1 MVTGCGAAN
10 HIQLAVRAHPLLV
23 PHASL
28 EEEKLDTLW
37 VLGRPLTTQ
46 HRCWCPP
53 TPLDFH
59 PLRRGLRALLH
70 PSLPLLRPPL
80 SSAVSVEL
88 SLAGFPSWAPGAEN
102 RAIPTVVNFSRFF
115 GIHHPREFQALST
128 YESAHVEARNLASPF
143 NVLLFASHSAARP
156 HRNLSVQGRSFA
168 PAAAEGATQS
178 ALGNHSAF
186 GSQNLDCLKLVRV
199 AGRSAGQQGGET
211 ASFPPVNGTPTVARQ
226 GDPSCA
232 AAQVRARTL
241 LRWTCHTLQAR

>member
-1 MVTGCGAAN
+1 
-10 HIQLAVRAHPLLV
+10 
-23 PHASL
+23 
-28 EEEKLDTLW
+28 
-37 VLGRPLTTQ
+37 
-46 HRCWCPP
+46 
-53 TPLDFH
+53 
-59 PLRRGLRALLH
+59 LRAFRAGPLELITG
-70 PSLPLLRPPL
+70 PSRQRA
-80 SSAVSVEL
+80 SKTFRDSA
-88 SLAGFPSWAPGAEN
+88 
-102 RAIPTVVNFSRFF
+102 VVNFSQFY
-115 GIHHPREFQALST
+115 GVHHRREIQALST
-128 YESAHVEARNLASPF
+128 YESAKVEARNLASPF

-186 GSQNLDCLKLVRV
+186 GRQNLDCLKLLRA

-226 GDPSCA
+226 GDQSCA